1 MIHFAGMLGFG
12 DLASLAEQGSLF
24 AGAARDKLEQL
35 QAELQPLAERY
46 DVVVANPP
54 YMGSSSLGKWN
65 GKWIKDNFP
74 EAYRDL
80 CTSFIDRGFSL
91 SNNQGYSAMVT
102 MQSWMFLGSYEK
114 LREKL
119 LRNHTI
125 SSMAH
130 LGTRAF
136 GAIGGE
142 VVSTTATVFANKKY
156 DVPGTYLR
164 LVDMG
169 SEQEKAAGALEALAN
184 PECGWLYKRAAA
196 AYFSIP
202 GSPIAYW
209 ASNAV
214 IKAFGNPP
222 LGDVIPVKKGLD
234 TGDNDKY
241 LRLWH
246 EPSFLTLGIGYK
258 DAEEFHSAHARWAPH
273 DKGGE
278 FRRWYGNKDW
288 VIDWAHNGSSLRA
301 SSANLRSEQYYFHNA
316 ITWCSLSSGLCSFR
330 LSDYGAISNTAG
342 SSMYPATNGVLYLGL
357 MNSSVVQHLFSF
369 LAPTLNYSA
378 GPVGL
383 IPKAAWRKQNQIC
396 DLVEKAI
403 ELTKVDWD
411 SFEESWDFKK
421 HPLL

>member
-1 MIHFAGMLGFG
+1 MIHFAGTLGFR
-12 DLASLAEQGSLF
+12 DLASLAEEGSLF
-24 AGAARDKLEQL
+24 AATTVDKLQQL

-46 DVVVANPP
+46 DIVIANPP
-54 YMGSSSLGKWN
+54 YMGGSN
-65 GKWIKDNFP
+65 MNKWISAWVKNNY
-74 EAYRDL
+74 ANAKRDL
-80 CTSFIDRGFSL
+80 CTCFINRGFNL
-91 SNNQGYSAMVT
+91 SNNHGYISMITAS
-102 MQSWMFLGSYEK
+102 SWMFISSFEEFRK
-114 LREKL
+114 SL
-119 LRNHTI
+119 LRR
-125 SSMAH
+125 SSITSMIQQSTHGYAGVTVPTTMFV
-130 LGTRAF
+130 LAE
-136 GAIGGE
+136 GAQ
-142 VVSTTATVFANKKY
+142 
-156 DVPGTYLR
+156 DVTGTYIR
-164 LVDMG
+164 LEDFDRPQW
-169 SEQEKAAGALEALAN
+169 QEPRALEPLAN

-234 TGDNDKY
+234 TGDNDRY

-403 ELTKVDWD
+403 ELTKVDRD

>member
-1 MIHFAGMLGFG
+1 MCIL
-12 DLASLAEQGSLF
+12 
-24 AGAARDKLEQL
+24 QL
-35 QAELQPLAERY
+35 HAMTKTVYGWPLQTPR
-46 DVVVANPP
+46 V
-54 YMGSSSLGKWN
+54 
-65 GKWIKDNFP
+65 
-74 EAYRDL
+74 
-80 CTSFIDRGFSL
+80 
-91 SNNQGYSAMVT
+91 
-102 MQSWMFLGSYEK
+102 
-114 LREKL
+114 
-119 LRNHTI
+119 
-125 SSMAH
+125 
-130 LGTRAF
+130 
-136 GAIGGE
+136 
-142 VVSTTATVFANKKY
+142 
-156 DVPGTYLR
+156 
-164 LVDMG
+164 
-169 SEQEKAAGALEALAN
+169 LEALAN

-301 SSANLRSEQYYFHNA
+301 SSANLRSEHYYFHNA